1 MVISPP
7 PCPQI
12 TQIVPP
18 TLVLKD
24 ITSAPQQRSSL
35 DVETLLYALP
45 NCHATILYHSGPSQ
59 ILSHFHHAYSY
70 FIQCPTHTSQPM
82 FTRYCA
88 APKQYNKCVYVD
100 PCRHQGCVY
109 VSQLVTFFFEVVLE
123 KLFIDLTVGAGLKS
137 NLQKWIWLKIK
148 WSNQIY
154 VPASWQVFV

>member
-18 TLVLKD
+18 TLVLND
-24 ITSAPQQRSSL
+24 ITSAPQQQRSSL

-109 VSQLVTFFFEVVLE
+109 VSQLVTCFFEVVLE
-123 KLFIDLTVGAGLKS
+123 KLYIDLTVGAGLKS
-137 NLQKWIWLKIK
+137 NLQK
-148 WSNQIY
+148 
-154 VPASWQVFV
+154 